1 MGSRSRQ
8 REGYAWFGALALTLA
23 IVAGCTSAVATQP
36 DNAGPMGAGVH
47 AGLPSSSGA
56 ISTGGPRA
64 TAASVTVDQITATVT
79 YGGEYVT
86 PLAHL
91 YGKFFEDYVIIKIQ
105 NDNSSPVK
113 IMATSEVTGFTD
125 KASDTVTVDAGASS
139 EIRQDPRLTAT
150 AIDSLNSAHDADV
163 HIVVSYLDNGQPRTV
178 LDQTNPTTV
187 TSRRDF
193 PLRGIEGFTSAE
205 VYQLL
210 AVMVTPTDPAV
221 GDLIRAAAEYAP
233 DKAMGAGAAEKGN
246 GFDPV
251 KETAQLK
258 AIWQAETQNYHLT
271 YVSTTETF
279 AAKSQ
284 RIRLP
289 HEDLSEASGNCIELS
304 LLYASA
310 VESLGF
316 IPYVVLIPG
325 HAYFLVDLDGQ
336 GNNLLVIET
345 TMIGQATFEQAT
357 TYGMNNEWQ
366 RDAAHVNA
374 GDDGYGL
381 LNVLQARKDGI
392 TPIPWQ

>member
-1 MGSRSRQ
+1 MGSRSRR
-8 REGYAWFGALALTLA
+8 REGYAWFGALALILA
-23 IVAGCTSAVATQP
+23 VVAGCTSAGATQP
-36 DNAGPMGAGVH
+36 DNAGPMGAGAN
-47 AGLPSSSGA
+47 AGLASSSGA
-56 ISTGGPRA
+56 ISTGGPRT
-64 TAASVTVDQITATVT
+64 TAGTVTVDQITATVS

-113 IMATSEVTGFTD
+113 IMATSEVPGFTD
-125 KASDTVTVDAGASS
+125 KASDTISVDAGASA
-139 EIRQDPRLTAT
+139 EIRQDPRLSTS

-163 HIVVSYLDNGQPRTV
+163 HIVVSYLDNGQARTV
-178 LDQTNPTTV
+178 LDETNPTTV

-193 PLRGIEGFTSAE
+193 PLQGIEGFTQAE

-210 AVMVTPTDPAV
+210 AVMVTPTDPSVA
-221 GDLIRAAAEYAP
+221 DLIRKAAEYAP

-251 KETAQLK
+251 RETAQLK
-258 AIWQAETQNYHLT
+258 AIWQAEDKDYNLT

-289 HEDLSEASGNCIELS
+289 HEDLAEKSGNCIELS

-316 IPYVVLIPG
+316 IPYAVIIPG
-325 HAYFLVDLDGQ
+325 HVYFVVDLEGT
-336 GNNLLVIET
+336 GKNLLVIET

-357 TYGMNNEWQ
+357 AFGLKEWN

-374 GDDGYGL
+374 GDDRYGL
-381 LNVLQARKDGI
+381 LNVLKARQDGI

>member
-1 MGSRSRQ
+1 MGSRSRRRQ
-8 REGYAWFGALALTLA
+8 GYAWFGALALILT
-23 IVAGCTSAVATQP
+23 IVAGCTSAGPTQP
-36 DNAGPMGAGVH
+36 DNAGPMGAGAH
-47 AGLPSSSGA
+47 AGLPNSSGPL
-56 ISTGGPRA
+56 STGGPRESA
-64 TAASVTVDQITATVT
+64 GTVTVDQITATIS

-91 YGKFFEDYVIIKIQ
+91 YGKFFEDYVIITVQ

-113 IMATSEVTGFTD
+113 VMATSEVTGFTD
-125 KASDTVTVDAGASS
+125 IASDTVTVQAGGSA
-139 EIRQDPRLTAT
+139 EIRQDPRLSTT
-150 AIDSLNSAHDADV
+150 AIDGLNSAHDANV
-163 HIVVSYLDNGQPRTV
+163 HIVVSYLDNGQPRTI

-193 PLRGIEGFTSAE
+193 PLQGIEGFTQAE

-210 AVMVTPTDPAV
+210 AVMVTPTDPAE
-221 GDLIRAAAEYAP
+221 GDLIRKAAEYAP
-233 DKAMGAGAAEKGN
+233 NKAMGAGAAEKGN

-251 KETAQLK
+251 RETAQLK
-258 AIWQAETQNYHLT
+258 AIWEAEDKDYHLT

-289 HEDLSEASGNCIELS
+289 HEDLAEASGNCIELS

-316 IPYVVLIPG
+316 IPYAVIIPG
-325 HAYFLVDLDGQ
+325 HVYFLVDLEGDGQ
-336 GNNLLVIET
+336 NLLVIET
-345 TMIGQATFEQAT
+345 TMIGQRTFEEAT
-357 TYGMNNEWQ
+357 AYGLQEWE

-374 GDDGYGL
+374 GDQYYGL
-381 LNVLQARKDGI
+381 LNVLKARQDGI